1 VAAVAVKAQGR
12 LMRPPMRPIQFQA
25 AIKIQ
30 SNFRG
35 MKARSKMRD
44 EMNAL
49 QHEGKILAEIS
60 NAMVWKMV

>member
-1 VAAVAVKAQGR
+1 
-12 LMRPPMRPIQFQA
+12 MRPIQFQA